1 MARPRF
7 ARLERNLRLFDVYVI
22 STGAMISSGFFLLP
36 GLAASYTGPSVVL
49 AYVLAGLLVVPALV
63 SQAELATAMP
73 RAGGAYYFLDR
84 TLGPLVGTIGGIGT
98 WLTLVLKSGF
108 ALIGM
113 GAYLQLVLDVPILP
127 TTIAVTVVFALLNI
141 LGTRESTGM
150 LRGLVIAL
158 LTIVG
163 FFIVHGVV
171 DVIAS
176 QGSVFPARRFTPF
189 MTNGVDGMLST
200 IGLVFVSYI
209 GLTNVASL
217 AEEIEDPERNIPLG
231 MVLAL
236 ATVTTVYAVGVYV
249 MVAVLGVPV
258 LSESLTPVADAASM
272 FTRWLPGSLGLWL
285 MVGAA
290 IAAFVAMA
298 NAGILA
304 ASRYPLAMARDRL
317 FPDAFSMTGRLG
329 TPVLSILFTCGLLI
343 VFLLLLDV
351 EGVAK
356 LASALQLLIFCLINV
371 AVIVM
376 RESHIESYDPGF
388 RSPLY
393 PWMQLAG
400 VIVPLVLVAE
410 MGWLPVLFSMGVIA
424 ACFGWYT
431 YYASSRIEREG
442 ALYHVFARL
451 GRRRFEGLEQEL
463 RVIMKEKGA
472 RAADPF
478 DEVVAR
484 ALVLDVSEKT
494 PLDDLIRNASI
505 QLASRLPA
513 TSMELEE
520 SFTRG
525 LQMGGTPVA
534 HGAALLHMKLSDF
547 DASELLVVLCR
558 SGLVVDAAAGEAEQE
573 IAREGAV
580 TPIQAVFFLASG
592 KADPGQHLRILA
604 QIASRVEEEG
614 FLAELLGAADE
625 QKLKEILLRDDRFL
639 SLRIESGRRSEVL
652 DGKALR
658 DLYMPDGTLVALIR
672 RGDESIIP
680 RGGTVLRKGDRLT
693 FIGEPRGVRAL
704 SEQFGDGS
712 R

>member
-1 MARPRF
+1 MAQPGF
-7 ARLERNLRLFDVYVI
+7 ARLKKNLRLFDVYVI

-49 AYVLAGLLVVPALV
+49 AYILAGLLVVPALV

-73 RAGGAYYFLDR
+73 RAGGTYYFLDR
-84 TLGPLVGTIGGIGT
+84 TLGPLVGTIGGVGT

-113 GAYLQLVLDVPILP
+113 SVYLQLVLDVPIVP
-127 TTIAVTVVFALLNI
+127 TAILATVVFALLNI
-141 LGTRESTGM
+141 LGTKESTGM
-150 LRGLVIAL
+150 LRVLVIAL
-158 LTIVG
+158 LAILA
-163 FFIVHGVV
+163 FFIVHGVA
-171 DVIAS
+171 DIIAS
-176 QGSVFPARRFTPF
+176 QRTVFPARRFTPF
-189 MTNGVDGMLST
+189 MSNGIDGMLST

-217 AEEIEDPERNIPLG
+217 AEEIDDPERNIPLG

-236 ATVTTVYAVGVYV
+236 VTVTTVYAVGVYV
-249 MVAVLGVPV
+249 MVAVLGVPA
-258 LSESLTPVADAASM
+258 LSESLTPVADASLM
-272 FTRWLPGSLGLWL
+272 FTPWLPGNVGLWL
-285 MVGAA
+285 MIGAA
-290 IAAFVAMA
+290 VSAFVAMA

-317 FPDAFSMTGRLG
+317 FPAVFSAMGRFG
-329 TPVLSILFTCGLLI
+329 TPVHSIVFTSGILI
-343 VFLLLLDV
+343 VVLLLLDV

-356 LASALQLLIFCLINV
+356 LASALQLLIFGLINV

-400 VIVPLVLVAE
+400 LIVPLVLVAE
-410 MGWLPVLFSMGVIA
+410 MGWLPVLFSVGVIA

-484 ALVLDVSEKT
+484 ALVLDVSEET

-513 TSMELEE
+513 TNAQLEE
-520 SFTRG
+520 AFTRG
-525 LQMGGTPVA
+525 LRMGGTPVA
-534 HGAALLHMKLSDF
+534 HGVALLHLRLSGF
-547 DASELLVVLCR
+547 DASELLVARCR
-558 SGLVVDAAAGEAEQE
+558 SGLVVDAAAGEAEEE

-592 KADPGQHLRILA
+592 KADAGRHLRILA

-625 QKLKEILLRDDRFL
+625 QELKEILLRDDRFF
-639 SLRIESGRRSEVL
+639 SLRIELGRRSGVL

-658 DLYMPDGTLVALIR
+658 DLKMPDGTLIALIR
-672 RGDESIIP
+672 RGGESIIP
-680 RGGTVLRKGDRLT
+680 RGGTVLGKGDRLT
-693 FIGEPRGVRAL
+693 FIGEPRGLRAL
-704 SEQFGDGS
+704 SEQFGDGG

>member
-580 TPIQAVFFLASG
+580 TPIQAMFFLASG
-592 KADPGQHLRILA
+592 KADPGRHLRILA